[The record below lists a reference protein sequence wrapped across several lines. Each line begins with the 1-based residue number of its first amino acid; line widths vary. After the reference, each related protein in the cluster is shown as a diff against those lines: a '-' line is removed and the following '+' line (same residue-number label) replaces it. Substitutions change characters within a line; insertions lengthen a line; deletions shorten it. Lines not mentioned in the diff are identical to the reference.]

1 MKELKSEVKND
12 QKVRDVLFLEGDHLQ
27 FHISVYE
34 EFNNFF
40 FAINPQ
46 HAWVKVLVTINIK
59 HCSQDDKNQNASI
72 MNNSLSSEYQV
83 LDGSEV
89 SKFLST

>member
-1 MKELKSEVKND
+1 MKELKSEVKNE

-40 FAINPQ
+40 LQ
-46 HAWVKVLVTINIK
+46 
-59 HCSQDDKNQNASI
+59 SI
-72 MNNSLSSEYQV
+72 LNMLESRY
-83 LDGSEV
+83 
-89 SKFLST
+89 